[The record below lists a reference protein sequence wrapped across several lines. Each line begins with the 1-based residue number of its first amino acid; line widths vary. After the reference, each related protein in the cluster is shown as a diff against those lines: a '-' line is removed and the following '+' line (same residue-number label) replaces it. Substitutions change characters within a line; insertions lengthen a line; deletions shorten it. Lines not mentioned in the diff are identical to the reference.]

1 MLGET
6 AEVDGLW
13 AAAAVWIKE
22 APGVGRAVAEWM
34 TAGASEIDVH
44 GADVTRF
51 APHARTRHHAR
62 ARAAEGFP

>member
-1 MLGET
+1 
-6 AEVDGLW
+6 
-13 AAAAVWIKE
+13 
-22 APGVGRAVAEWM
+22 M